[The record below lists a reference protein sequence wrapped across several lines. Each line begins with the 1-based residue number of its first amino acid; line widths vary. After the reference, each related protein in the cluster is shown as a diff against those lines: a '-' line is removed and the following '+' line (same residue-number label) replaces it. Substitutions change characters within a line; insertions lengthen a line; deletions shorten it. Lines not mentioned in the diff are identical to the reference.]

1 MKRNFYVF
9 FSLQDFS
16 NLFWS
21 KIPRRFFFPSP
32 FSLAGTERLSQ
43 ITCWKSTIIYR
54 GVLSLTKSARVNETT
69 GKTFDNHLFN
79 SVLQHFLQKS
89 SDETE
94 IDLWVVW

>member
-1 MKRNFYVF
+1 MIF
-9 FSLQDFS
+9 FLCKIFPIFPSRKYLEDFC
-16 NLFWS
+16 
-21 KIPRRFFFPSP
+21 FPSP
-32 FSLAGTERLSQ
+32 FPLAGTERLSQ
-43 ITCWKSTIIYR
+43 ITCWKSTIIYS